1 MKKDYYVVTC
11 PENGWD
17 CVVGLFLAA
26 NEEEIYENLCIDC
39 NGKDYTADEMLDIQD
54 RYKITCEYVTE
65 LFSKAEIRE
74 QKIDQILKN
83 E

>member
-26 NEEEIYENLCIDC
+26 SEEEIYENLCIDC
-39 NGKDYTADEMLDIQD
+39 NGDNYTKENMEEIKD
-54 RYKITCEYVTE
+54 RYVITCEYVTE
-65 LFSKAEIRE
+65 LF
-74 QKIDQILKN
+74 QKQK
-83 E
+83 